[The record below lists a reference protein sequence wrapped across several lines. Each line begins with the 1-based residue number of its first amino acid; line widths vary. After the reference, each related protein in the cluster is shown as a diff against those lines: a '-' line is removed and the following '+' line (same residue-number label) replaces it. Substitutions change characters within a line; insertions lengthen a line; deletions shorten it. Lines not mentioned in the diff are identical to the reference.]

1 MNNVAISIK
10 NLSVSYDRNKALED
24 ISAEIPASGLISVIG
39 PNGAGKSTLLKSI
52 IGLIEAEYDT
62 VKFFG
67 NNFKEFRKKIAY
79 VPQRTSIDWDFPTT
93 VYDTVLMGTYGKL
106 GWFKKPGKKEK
117 EQTYEVLDKLEIA
130 DLHNRQIGKLS
141 GGQQQRVFIARAL
154 LQEAEVFLMDEPF
167 QGVDATTEK
176 KIIHILKE
184 LRDKGKTVLCVH
196 HDLTSVEEYFD
207 YVLFLNK
214 RIIDFGKTSDVF
226 NNDNLKRTYTSLQV

>member
-10 NLSVSYDRNKALED
+10 NLSVSYDRKKALED
-24 ISAEIPASGLISVIG
+24 VSAEIPASGLISVIG

-52 IGLIEAEYDT
+52 IGLIEAEYEQ

-130 DLHNRQIGKLS
+130 DLHKRQIGKLS

-154 LQEAEVFLMDEPF
+154 LQEAEIFLMDEPF